1 MDVAFGF
8 TVSVKVL
15 NHRSSNILA
24 TSTNSYFL
32 RVLGPFSNKIH
43 AIAEAFP
50 HSLYQFNQRMHT
62 IFQCPSD
69 LFHKHTI
76 AHRVIYSVDRV
87 NEENV
92 LIVIPVIE

>member
-1 MDVAFGF
+1 M
-8 TVSVKVL
+8 
-15 NHRSSNILA
+15 
-24 TSTNSYFL
+24 
-32 RVLGPFSNKIH
+32 LGLFSNKIH

-69 LFHKHTI
+69 LFHKHAI
-76 AHRVIYSVDRV
+76 AHRVIYSVDIV